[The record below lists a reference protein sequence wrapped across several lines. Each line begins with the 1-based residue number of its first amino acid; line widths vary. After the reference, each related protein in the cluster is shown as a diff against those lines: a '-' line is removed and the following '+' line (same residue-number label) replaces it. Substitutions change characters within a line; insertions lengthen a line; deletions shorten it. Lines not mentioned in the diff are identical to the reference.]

1 MKKTTLRTIVTFL
14 IKVLSRTEFLGLEN
28 VPVSGALIIATNHMH
43 YLDIPLLFIN
53 PVRTDITALV
63 TTKYQNHWFIRWFC
77 QTAEGIWINRD
88 IADFSAMQS
97 ASKVLKE
104 GRALGISPEGT
115 RSHTNQLLPA
125 KPGTVLL
132 ALKMGVPIV
141 PVAITG
147 TENAF
152 RRVFTLQRPR
162 FTVRFGPAFTLLPVG
177 PENREQMYQ
186 QYTDEIMCRIA
197 AILPEKYRGV
207 YADNPLVLKYL
218 SKDLKHENLRA
229 IELLSIFL

>member
-115 RSHTNQLLPA
+115 RSHTTQLLPA

-162 FTVRFGPAFTLLPVG
+162 FTIRFGPAFTLLPVG

-197 AILPEKYRGV
+197 ALMPEKYWGYYR
-207 YADNPLVLKYL
+207 DHPCLK
-218 SKDLKHENLRA
+218 
-229 IELLSIFL
+229 ELLCSSSPLKEKA

>member
-1 MKKTTLRTIVTFL
+1 MNKTTLRTIVSFL

-53 PVRTDITALV
+53 PVRADLTALV

-77 QTAEGIWINRD
+77 QTAGGIWINRD
-88 IADFSAMQS
+88 IADFSAMQA

-115 RSHTNQLLPA
+115 RSHTAQLLPG

-132 ALKMGVPIV
+132 ALKMGVPII

-147 TENAF
+147 TENLF
-152 RRVFTLQRPR
+152 RRIFTLQRPR
-162 FTVRFGPAFTLLPVG
+162 INVCFGPAFTLLPIG
-177 PENREQMYQ
+177 PQNREQMYQ

-197 AILPEKYRGV
+197 ALMPEKYWGYYR
-207 YADNPLVLKYL
+207 NHPRLK
-218 SKDLKHENLRA
+218 
-229 IELLSIFL
+229 ELLKK